1 MQDVTLPRKVN
12 AVLRYM
18 NKKREM
24 FFGMAQYI
32 DQIGGY
38 IADVPNLDFQRSDG
52 EVFSYY
58 EVSTA
63 SMTNTA
69 NNLTI
74 TGGQG
79 NYPLAYIETDKA

>member
-1 MQDVTLPRKVN
+1 
-12 AVLRYM
+12 
-18 NKKREM
+18 
-24 FFGMAQYI
+24 MAQYI

-38 IADVPNLDFQRSDG
+38 IADTPNLDFQRSDG

-63 SMTNTA
+63 NMTSTN

-79 NYPLAYIETDKA
+79 SFPLAFIETDKA